1 MECSRVEH
9 GSFINTKSAFHPIAT
24 ETRYPLMSAMG
35 QLLPF
40 AHGSIHGVMAR
51 SPHLRFVAR
60 FRAITELPNRS
71 KIPCSQVSFPVCL
84 WQIPVSLHRETLGKV
99 RFNGLNV
106 LYRLVAKVGL
116 VEFPCIFPC

>member
-1 MECSRVEH
+1 
-9 GSFINTKSAFHPIAT
+9 
-24 ETRYPLMSAMG
+24 MSAMG